1 MPPSSLTWVAHTF
14 APVSALA
21 AKTQPSLDPTYM
33 QPSAMTGVPVKSPD
47 PPAAD
52 AENDHAGASS
62 AASTG
67 PIVFSAGWVLVF
79 DWSCPIEGQSPPT
92 CLTGAQTAADAAPD
106 GSASNGSM
114 SAAPASAVVSLLIP
128 RPSPT

>member
-1 MPPSSLTWVAHTF
+1 MPPSSVTCVAQTL

-21 AKTQPSLDPTYM
+21 AKTQPSFDPTYM

-67 PIVFSAGWVLVF
+67 PIVFSAGGVLVF
-79 DWSCPIEGQSPPT
+79 AWSGPIEGQSPPT
-92 CLTGAQTAADAAPD
+92 CLTGAQAGADAAPD
-106 GSASNGSM
+106 GSASSSSS
-114 SAAPASAVVSLLIP
+114 SAAPAS
-128 RPSPT
+128 